1 MQRRRF
7 LAVAGLGTAIGTAGC
22 IGSLGGGSDEGPTDD
37 PDGGEQ
43 MDDSGGEDSM
53 DDSGGED
60 SMDDSGDDSRDG
72 GPGSADPGL
81 EHPGAASIVA
91 QPRLGEFGGHVVVA
105 FEDPSC
111 PRCAAFEQRT
121 VPEIRE
127 KLVEPGK
134 AAFVFRNY
142 PVVYPWGEP
151 ASHAL
156 EATFARDEGAFWS
169 LAEHYF
175 TRQSTFST
183 DNVLGKTEA
192 FLDDETGLDGGAVR
206 EDAENEAYADAVE
219 TDLQA
224 GRDAEIGRTTPV
236 VLLFRDGEYVTRAS
250 GSVSYDV
257 IASALGER

>member
-7 LAVAGLGTAIGTAGC
+7 LAVAGLGTALGTAGC
-22 IGSLGGGSDEGPTDD
+22 IGSLGSDSGEGTTDAPERTDSTGDDDGEATDD
-37 PDGGEQ
+37 GS
-43 MDDSGGEDSM
+43 SGA
-53 DDSGGED
+53 
-60 SMDDSGDDSRDG
+60 R
-72 GPGSADPGL
+72 PGL
-81 EHPGAASIVA
+81 DHPSAADLAA

-121 VPEIRE
+121 VPEVRE

-206 EDAENEAYADAVE
+206 EDTENEAYADAVE
-219 TDLQA
+219 TDLEA

-236 VLLFRDGEYVTRAS
+236 VLLFRDGEYVTQAS

-257 IASALGER
+257 IASALGEG

>member
-7 LAVAGLGTAIGTAGC
+7 LTVAGLGAAIGTAGC
-22 IGSLGGGSDEGPTDD
+22 IGSFGGGSGEEPTDD
-37 PDGGEQ
+37 PDGEDG
-43 MDDSGGEDSM
+43 MDDAGGEDSMNDSGEDSM
-53 DDSGGED
+53 DDD
-60 SMDDSGDDSRDG
+60 
-72 GPGSADPGL
+72 PGSADPGL
-81 EHPGAASIVA
+81 EHPGAADLAA
-91 QPRLGEFGGHVVVA
+91 QPRLGEFGGHAVVA

-134 AAFVFRNY
+134 ATFVFRNY

-151 ASHAL
+151 ASQAL
-156 EATFARDEGAFWS
+156 EATFARDEAAFWS

-175 TRQSTFST
+175 ARQSTFST
-183 DNVLGKTEA
+183 DNVLRKTA
-192 FLDDETGLDGGAVR
+192 TFLENETDLDGSAVAD
-206 EDAENEAYADAVE
+206 DAESEAYDDAVE

-224 GRDAEIGRTTPV
+224 GRDAEIGRTTPA

-257 IASALGER
+257 IASALGEG